1 MKLLITLFY
10 ATNFYNKSLSV
21 PPFYYF
27 SNATNLLFLTVGD
40 QKNAPGGN
48 YQDFLKW
55 RTGGC
60 F

>member
-27 SNATNLLFLTVGD
+27 ANATNLLFLTVGD

-48 YQDFLKW
+48 YQDFLK
-55 RTGGC
+55 
-60 F
+60 